1 MDKEKLIEYL
11 KKRIEDCNKKQY
23 CYDTWELGKNKGYE
37 EAFEEILEGIT
48 DGDFNKNKEEE
59 GE

>member
-11 KKRIEDCNKKQY
+11 KKRIEDCNKTQY
-23 CYDTWELGKNKGYE
+23 SHDDWEVGLNEGYE